1 MSDGNRD
8 KIIRVFGDGKVFTNE
23 DATPEGAKEV
33 KFDAFPY
40 APKVAVTKEA
50 GAGQVTKAWQFTR
63 DGKTHYRV
71 MLDDGRTFDSTDDGT
86 IVKSEPNEP
95 AKAAPGRRRA

>member
-1 MSDGNRD
+1 
-8 KIIRVFGDGKVFTNE
+8 
-23 DATPEGAKEV
+23 
-33 KFDAFPY
+33 
-40 APKVAVTKEA
+40 VAVTKEA

-71 MLDDGRTFDSTDDGT
+71 ILDDGRTFDTTDDVT

-95 AKAAPGRRRA
+95 AKSAAGRRRG